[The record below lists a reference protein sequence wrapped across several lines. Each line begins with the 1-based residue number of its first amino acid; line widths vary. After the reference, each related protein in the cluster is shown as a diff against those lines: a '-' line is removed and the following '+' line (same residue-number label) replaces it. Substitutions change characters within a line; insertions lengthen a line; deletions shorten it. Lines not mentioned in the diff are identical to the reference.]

1 MGQLKLKSLLAEL
14 KASQRDAA
22 RETGSSPGGRQ
33 SALQRQEA
41 AQKRLGRGQG
51 QTRRVA
57 AHARRRPGQ
66 GG

>member
-1 MGQLKLKSLLAEL
+1 MRELKLKSLLAEL
-14 KASQRDAA
+14 KASQEGNGQGYR
-22 RETGSSPGGRQ
+22 TFSGGRQ

-57 AHARRRPGQ
+57 AHAR
-66 GG
+66 GGSGSG